1 MSGTGQADNGYTS
14 PMDLLQRITR
24 DPAVMGGRP
33 CIRGMRV
40 TVGTI
45 VGLLAAGRAH
55 AEILQAYPY
64 LEAGDIRAALSY
76 AAWRTEEVELPLP

>member
-1 MSGTGQADNGYTS
+1 MSATSGYTS

-45 VGLLAAGRAH
+45 VGLLAAGRTH
-55 AEILQAYPY
+55 EEILQAYPY
-64 LEAGDIRAALSY
+64 LEADDIRAALSY